1 MKSSPT
7 RSFFDASQSED
18 MQLQVY
24 SLLARYI
31 EEAGYWIDENDPR
44 GLFKTMQKIYPCIHT
59 RIEKQQREEIK
70 KELDAIRDKLFGEDQ
85 NEEELTIFMDVLYE
99 LYLKLQETLQ
109 HEGITIRVRT
119 DPGSIVARQ

>member
-1 MKSSPT
+1 MKNPT

-31 EEAGYWIDENDPR
+31 EEAGFYIDENNPH
-44 GLFKTMQKIYPCIHT
+44 GLFKTLQKIYPCIHT
-59 RIEKQQREEIK
+59 RLQKEIRFEIK
-70 KELDAIRDKLFGEDQ
+70 QEIDEIRDKLFSDQ
-85 NEEELTIFMDVLYE
+85 CTDEELTFYMDKLYE
-99 LYLKLQETLQ
+99 LYCKLQETMQ

-119 DPGSIVARQ
+119 DPSSIVTR